1 MIGYTAA
8 LPNKHC
14 QTVIDYIYPAMRYM
28 LSPACV
34 RSFGPKRYNIL
45 YRGYAIDNGAYS
57 YWVKNEPFNVPAF
70 MALLDAFADRC
81 DWIAIPDAVG
91 DWDKTKF
98 IMPDWVNRLDKYKKP
113 LLAVAQ
119 NGSEIDQY
127 FDLHALLQTNIT
139 GLFVGGTTEWKLK
152 HIQGIANVCH
162 QYGKI
167 CHVGRV
173 NSSKRIQFCKD
184 AGVTSIDG
192 SGASRFKHNA
202 RIVSC
207 ALKSINQQHTI
218 NWIK

>member
-14 QTVIDYIYPAMRYM
+14 QTVIDRMYPAMRYM

-34 RSFGPKRYNIL
+34 RSFGPNRYNIL

-91 DWDKTKF
+91 DWAQTQR
-98 IMPDWVNRLDKYKKP
+98 IMPDWVARLDKYNKP

-119 NGSEIDQY
+119 NGSQVDQY
-127 FDLHALLQTNIT
+127 SDLHALLQTNIA
-139 GLFVGGTTEWKLK
+139 GLFIGGTTEWKLQ
-152 HIQGIANVCH
+152 HIQGIANVCQ

-173 NSSKRIQFCKD
+173 NSAKRIQFCND
-184 AGVTSIDG
+184 AGATSIDG
-192 SGASRFKHNA
+192 SGASRFKHTA

-207 ALKSINQQHTI
+207 ALQSINQQHTI
-218 NWIK
+218 NWRN